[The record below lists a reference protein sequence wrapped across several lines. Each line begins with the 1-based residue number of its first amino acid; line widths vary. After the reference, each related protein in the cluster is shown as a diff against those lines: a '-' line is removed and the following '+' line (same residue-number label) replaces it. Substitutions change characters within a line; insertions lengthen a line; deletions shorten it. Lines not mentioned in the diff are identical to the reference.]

1 MVHGLLIREISGIS
15 LVIVVTCVGMEG
27 DARSR
32 ECKVLS
38 PKTLAEQYDLLGSF
52 EDFQHCRSRG
62 LIGQYFLGEL
72 DPHPQPLSEARGDQL
87 GLLIV
92 TTCSASLLKVV
103 LPKFGW
109 RKEEFGD
116 CLL

>member
-1 MVHGLLIREISGIS
+1 MCRNG
-15 LVIVVTCVGMEG
+15 G
-27 DARSR
+27 DARSQ
-32 ECKVLS
+32 ECKVLL

-52 EDFQHCRSRG
+52 EDFQHCRCRG

-92 TTCSASLLKVV
+92 TTCSASLPKVV